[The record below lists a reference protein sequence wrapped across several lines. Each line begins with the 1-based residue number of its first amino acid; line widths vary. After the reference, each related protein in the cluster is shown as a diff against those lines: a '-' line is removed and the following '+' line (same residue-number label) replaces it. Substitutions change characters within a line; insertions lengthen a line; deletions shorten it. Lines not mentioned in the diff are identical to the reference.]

1 MSRDWKMNTQERV
14 LGSAPEFL
22 RVVHAARMVA
32 PTDAPVLMM
41 GEPGAGKELLAR
53 EIHLASRRSGNPFV
67 IVNCAG
73 ISDSQLADELI
84 TAASP
89 GATLFLDGVG
99 DLSLDAQA
107 KLLHF
112 LESMESGRSGYADLR
127 IIASSSRSLT
137 SLLDTGAFRE
147 DLFYRLHVVP
157 IELPP
162 LRERGDDVILMLK
175 QFTADLAR
183 HHGRKA
189 PRYSVTV
196 RNLIKQYT
204 WPGNVRELHNF
215 CEQMVILMAGNIV
228 QPENMPLEI
237 RRKSERQVTG
247 VAGFVLPEK
256 GIDLLAMEGDMIRQ
270 AIGMVGGNRSKAARL
285 LGLSRDTLLYRI
297 QKHAIE
303 M

>member
-1 MSRDWKMNTQERV
+1 MSRDRKMNNTQERV

-32 PTDAPVLMM
+32 PTDAPVLMA

-53 EIHLASRRSGNPFV
+53 EIHLASRRSERPFI

-73 ISDSQLADELI
+73 ISDSQLADELA
-84 TAASP
+84 AASP

-112 LESMESGRSGYADLR
+112 LESMESGRSGYPSLR
-127 IIASSSRSLT
+127 IIASSAHSLT
-137 SLLDTGAFRE
+137 PLLDTGAFRE

-228 QPENMPLEI
+228 QPENMPLEM
-237 RRKSERQVTG
+237 RRKTERQVTG
-247 VAGFVLPEK
+247 EAGFILPEK

-270 AIGMVGGNRSKAARL
+270 AIGMAGGNRSKAARL

>member
-1 MSRDWKMNTQERV
+1 MSRDRKMNNTQERV

-32 PTDAPVLMM
+32 PTDAPVLVA

-53 EIHLASRRSGNPFV
+53 EIHLASRRSENPFI

-73 ISDSQLADELI
+73 ISDSQLADEL
-84 TAASP
+84 TVASP

-112 LESMESGRSGYADLR
+112 LESMESGRSGYPDLR
-127 IIASSSRSLT
+127 IIASSARNLT
-137 SLLDTGAFRE
+137 PLLDTGEFRE

-183 HHGRKA
+183 YHGRKA
-189 PRYSVTV
+189 PRYSITV

-228 QPENMPLEI
+228 QPENMPLEM
-237 RRKSERQVTG
+237 RRKPERQVTG
-247 VAGFVLPEK
+247 EARFILPEK
-256 GIDLLAMEGDMIRQ
+256 GIDILAMEGDMIRQ
-270 AIGMVGGNRSKAARL
+270 AIGMAGGNRSKAARL